1 MSTIAEPPIRLLQ
14 TAAETKAII
23 EQIKRAYLL
32 DSPPK
37 YSWER
42 RRAERLE
49 VTLPVVLT
57 PLDENFNAGT
67 YYYGGVTHDIS
78 HSGVGLTT
86 TNPEAT
92 RYIMLTMQPI
102 NIRPFSV
109 IAVVRHCTDF
119 GWHFRLGC
127 EYLTHPS
134 DEVMDAI
141 SE

>member
-1 MSTIAEPPIRLLQ
+1 MTSLAESPIHLLQ
-14 TAAETKAII
+14 TSAEMKAIV

-37 YSWER
+37 YTWER

-49 VTLPVVLT
+49 VTIPVVLT
-57 PLDENFNAGT
+57 PLDENFKAGT
-67 YYYGGVTHDIS
+67 YFYGGVTHDVSSNGI
-78 HSGVGLTT
+78 GLTT

-92 RYIMLTMQPI
+92 RYIMLTLQPI
-102 NIRPFSV
+102 NINPFSV

-127 EYLTHPS
+127 EFLVQTS
-134 DEVMDAI
+134 DDA
-141 SE
+141 S